1 MKILSMQLL
10 ACHCKD
16 ALGACLFKNTSLSLP
31 VTYAIFWS
39 RLLEKVQHLKKIR
52 NQFITA

>member
-1 MKILSMQLL
+1 MKILSIQLL
-10 ACHCKD
+10 ARHCKD

-39 RLLEKVQHLKKIR
+39 RLLEKAQHLKKIR